1 MVRNRELGQSGDEA
15 SESLESSVTPG
26 YVVGGFFDFFIKEPF
41 GAVGSYTIFLG
52 RTILRSF
59 RPPVSFKLFIKQCEF
74 VGNMSI
80 GVIIL
85 AGTMIGAVFGLQFGE
100 TLKIFGG
107 EALIGASAAFALSK
121 ELAPVIGS
129 FLVTARAGS
138 SMAAEIA
145 TMRVNEQIDAM
156 RVMAV
161 NPYNYLVAPRIWA
174 SVVMMP
180 LLSLV
185 FVLAGVVCSYG
196 IAVAVYDVDQAVF
209 FDKIQWIVKPTHI
222 WEGIQ
227 KAMVFGLIFSS
238 IGCYKGFHAA
248 GGAKGVGRATTEAV
262 VISLVSILIV
272 DFFIS
277 YAQFQ
282 VSKQGIF

>member
-1 MVRNRELGQSGDEA
+1 VKTFHDSMKKSGLDSVA
-15 SESLESSVTPG
+15 NVAFVQPITFTGSLTQ
-26 YVVGGFFDFFIKEPF
+26 FI
-41 GAVGSYTIFLG
+41 GN
-52 RTILRSF
+52 TILRTF
-59 RPPVSFKLFIKQCEF
+59 RPRMSFILFLKQCEF
-74 VGNMSI
+74 VGNQSV
-80 GVIIL
+80 GVMIL
-85 AGTMIGAVFGLQFGE
+85 SGMMIGAVFGLQFGE
-100 TLKIFGG
+100 IFRIFGAEG
-107 EALIGASAAFALSK
+107 MIGAAAGYALSK

-174 SVVMMP
+174 SIAMMP
-180 LLSLV
+180 LLTMIFIVSGV
-185 FVLAGVVCSYG
+185 FCSFVIGVA
-196 IAVAVYDVDQAVF
+196 IYDVDLAVF
-209 FDKIQWIVKPTHI
+209 FDKIQWIVKPRHL
-222 WEGIQ
+222 WEGGQ

-238 IGCYKGFHAA
+238 VGCYKGFNAR

-262 VISLVSILIV
+262 VISLVTILVV

-277 YAQFQ
+277 YWNYLQAQD
-282 VSKQGIF
+282 SLL

>member
-1 MVRNRELGQSGDEA
+1 LANNPIPS
-15 SESLESSVTPG
+15 SLNGVTSVSFSRLLVIQPLSAFG
-26 YVVGGFFDFFIKEPF
+26 SLLMFI
-41 GAVGSYTIFLG
+41 GN
-52 RTILRSF
+52 TILRSF
-59 RPPVSFKLFIKQCEF
+59 RPRMSFKLFMKQCEF
-74 VGNMSI
+74 TGNLSI

-100 TLKIFGG
+100 ILKIFGAEG
-107 EALIGASAAFALSK
+107 MIGAAAGFALSK

-174 SVVMMP
+174 SVVTLP
-180 LLSLV
+180 LLTLI
-185 FVLAGVVCSYG
+185 FVLSGVTCSFG
-196 IAVAVYDVDQAVF
+196 IAVIIYDVDLAVF
-209 FDKIQWIVKPTHI
+209 FDKIQWIVKPRHI
-222 WEGIQ
+222 FEGVQ
-227 KAMVFGLIFSS
+227 KSMVFGLILSS
-238 IGCYKGFHAA
+238 VGCYKGFNAA

-262 VISLVSILIV
+262 VISLVSILVI
-272 DFFIS
+272 DFFMS
-277 YAQFQ
+277 YAQFKAGQ
-282 VSKQGIF
+282 DGVF